1 MYNTFYSFFI
11 SIVIYEIWRLVDMQ
25 ITQPCDITPYNKLSN
40 YFIYCRDSG
49 RILDKTYL
57 EILAL
62 QYIISDVAMDFIQ

>member
-1 MYNTFYSFFI
+1 
-11 SIVIYEIWRLVDMQ
+11 MQ
-25 ITQPCDITPYNKLSN
+25 ITQSCDITQYKEFSN

-62 QYIISDVAMDFIQ
+62 RYIISDVAMDFIQ

>member
-1 MYNTFYSFFI
+1 
-11 SIVIYEIWRLVDMQ
+11 MQ
-25 ITQPCDITPYNKLSN
+25 ITQPCDITPYNQLSN

-57 EILAL
+57 EILVL